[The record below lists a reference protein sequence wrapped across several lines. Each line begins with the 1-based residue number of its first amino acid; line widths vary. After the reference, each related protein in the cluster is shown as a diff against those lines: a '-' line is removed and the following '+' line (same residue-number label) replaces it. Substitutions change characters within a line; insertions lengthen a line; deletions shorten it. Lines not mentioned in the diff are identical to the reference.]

1 VRYLIDFVLYP
12 AIIGIVK
19 GIILTGGS
27 SSRLYP
33 TALVNNKGLLPIYDK
48 PMVYYPLCTLIENGI
63 KDICLISSPDQIN
76 NYRKLLG
83 NGSRFGVKICYKIQ
97 KKPEGIAQA
106 FLIAKT
112 FIKDDKVALI
122 LGDNIFYGSRVFGQ
136 AFRTFRTGGTI
147 FGYEVKDP
155 TRYGVVNFVEGK
167 LGSVIEKP
175 EEPTSNY
182 AVPGLYLFDK
192 DVVEI
197 TKKYVSP
204 SERGELE
211 ITSVINQ
218 YIARKSVKLVK
229 INRGCAWLDAGTPK
243 SLHESAQYIK
253 VIEDR
258 QGIKIGCIEEAS
270 FRRKFINKKQ
280 LIEIAAKMPDSD
292 YKLYLE
298 GLL

>member
-1 VRYLIDFVLYP
+1 M
-12 AIIGIVK
+12 K
-19 GIILTGGS
+19 GIILTGGK

-33 TALVNNKGLLPIYDK
+33 TALVNNKGLLPVYDK
-48 PMVYYPLCTLIENGI
+48 PMIYYPLCTLIENGI
-63 KDICLISSPDQIN
+63 KDICIISSPDQIN
-76 NYRKLLG
+76 SYRKLLG
-83 NGSRFGVKICYKIQ
+83 NGSRFGVKICYKVQ
-97 KKPEGIAQA
+97 KRPEGIAQA

-112 FIKDDKVALI
+112 FIKGSKVALI
-122 LGDNIFYGSRVFGQ
+122 LGDNIFYGSRVFGR
-136 AFRTFRTGGTI
+136 AFRGFRSGGTI

-155 TRYGVVNFVEGK
+155 TRYGVVNFEEGK
-167 LGSVIEKP
+167 LASVVEKP
-175 EEPTSNY
+175 KEPSSNY

-192 DVVEI
+192 DVAEI
-197 TKKYVSP
+197 TKKHVTP

-211 ITSVINQ
+211 IASVINQ

-243 SLHESAQYIK
+243 SLHESSEYIK

-280 LIEIAAKMPDSD
+280 LTEIAAKMPDSD
-292 YKLYLE
+292 YKTYLE
-298 GLL
+298 GL

>member
-1 VRYLIDFVLYP
+1 MRFSLLLYR
-12 AIIGIVK
+12 AVK
-19 GIILTGGS
+19 GIVLTGGA

-33 TALVNNKGLLPIYDK
+33 TALVNNKGLLPVYDK
-48 PMVYYPLCTLIENGI
+48 PMIYYPLCTLIENGI

-76 NYRKLLG
+76 SYRKLLG
-83 NGSRFGVKICYKIQ
+83 NGSRLGIKMCYKIQ

-112 FIKDDKVALI
+112 FIKNDKVALI

-136 AFRTFRTGGTI
+136 AFRGFRTGGTI

-155 TRYGVVNFVEGK
+155 TRYGVVNFEEGK
-167 LGSVIEKP
+167 LASVVEKP
-175 EEPTSNY
+175 EEPSSNY

-211 ITSVINQ
+211 IASVINQ

-229 INRGCAWLDAGTPK
+229 INRGCAWLDAGTPT
-243 SLHESAQYIK
+243 SLHESSQYIK
-253 VIEDR
+253 VIEER
-258 QGIKIGCIEEAS
+258 QGIKIGCIEEAA
-270 FRRKFINKKQ
+270 FKRKFIKKIQ
-280 LIEIAAKMPDSD
+280 LKDLAAKMPNSD
-292 YKLYLE
+292 YREYLE
-298 GLL
+298 RLL

>member
-1 VRYLIDFVLYP
+1 M
-12 AIIGIVK
+12 K
-19 GIILTGGS
+19 GIILTGGK

-33 TALVNNKGLLPIYDK
+33 TALVNNKGLLPVYDK
-48 PMVYYPLCTLIENGI
+48 PMIYYPLCTLIENGV
-63 KDICLISSPDQIN
+63 KDICIISSPDQIN
-76 NYRKLLG
+76 SYRKLLG
-83 NGSRFGVKICYKIQ
+83 NGSRFGIKICYKIQ

-106 FLIAKT
+106 FLIART
-112 FIKDDKVALI
+112 FIKNDKVALI
-122 LGDNIFYGSRVFGQ
+122 LGDNIFYGSRVFSR
-136 AFRTFRTGGTI
+136 AFRGFRTGATI

-229 INRGCAWLDAGTPK
+229 INRGCAWLDAGTPT

-253 VIEDR
+253 VIEER
-258 QGIKIGCIEEAS
+258 QGIKIGCIEEAALN
-270 FRRKFINKKQ
+270 RKLITKLELKQ
-280 LIEIAAKMPDSD
+280 IAAKMPNSD
-292 YKLYLE
+292 YKEYLE
-298 GLL
+298 RISS

>member
-1 VRYLIDFVLYP
+1 M
-12 AIIGIVK
+12 K
-19 GIILTGGS
+19 GIILTGGK

-33 TALVNNKGLLPIYDK
+33 TALVNNKGLLPVYDK
-48 PMVYYPLCTLIENGI
+48 PMIYYPLCTLIENGI

-83 NGSRFGVKICYKIQ
+83 NGSRFGVKICYKVQ
-97 KKPEGIAQA
+97 KRPEGIAQA

-112 FIKDDKVALI
+112 FIKGSKVALI
-122 LGDNIFYGSRVFGQ
+122 LGDNIFYGSRVFGR
-136 AFRTFRTGGTI
+136 AFRGFRSGGTI

-155 TRYGVVNFVEGK
+155 TRYGVVNFEEGK
-167 LGSVIEKP
+167 LASVVEKP
-175 EEPTSNY
+175 KEPSSNY

-192 DVVEI
+192 DVAEI
-197 TKKYVSP
+197 TKKHVTP

-211 ITSVINQ
+211 IASVINQ

-243 SLHESAQYIK
+243 SLHESSEYIK

-280 LIEIAAKMPDSD
+280 LTEIAAKMPDSD
-292 YKLYLE
+292 YKTYLE
-298 GLL
+298 GL

>member
-1 VRYLIDFVLYP
+1 MLYP

-76 NYRKLLG
+76 SYRKLLG
-83 NGSRFGVKICYKIQ
+83 NGSRLGVKICYKIQ

-112 FIKDDKVALI
+112 FIKGDKVALI

-136 AFRTFRTGGTI
+136 AFRTFRSGGTI

-155 TRYGVVNFVEGK
+155 TRYGVVNLNEKGK
-167 LGSVIEKP
+167 LISVVEKP
-175 EEPTSNY
+175 KEPSSNY
-182 AVPGLYLFDK
+182 AVPGLYLFDE
-192 DVVEI
+192 DVVKL
-197 TKKYVSP
+197 TKKTSP

-211 ITSVINQ
+211 ITAVINQ
-218 YIARKSVKLVK
+218 FIVHKNVKLIK

-243 SLHESAQYIK
+243 SLHESSQYIK
-253 VIEDR
+253 VIEER
-258 QGIKIGCIEEAS
+258 QGIKIGCIEEAA
-270 FRRKFINKKQ
+270 FKRKFINKTQ
-280 LIEIAAKMPDSD
+280 LKNITAETPNSD
-292 YKLYLE
+292 YKDYLLK
-298 GLL
+298 LL

>member
-1 VRYLIDFVLYP
+1 M
-12 AIIGIVK
+12 K
-19 GIILTGGS
+19 GIILTGGK

-33 TALVNNKGLLPIYDK
+33 TALVNNKGLLPVYDK
-48 PMVYYPLCTLIENGI
+48 PMIYYPLCTLIENGV

-83 NGSRFGVKICYKIQ
+83 NGSRLGIKICYKVQ

-106 FLIAKT
+106 FLIAKS
-112 FIKDDKVALI
+112 FIGDDKVALI

-136 AFRTFRTGGTI
+136 AFRSFRTGGTI

-155 TRYGVVNFVEGK
+155 TRSGVVNFDEKGK
-167 LGSVIEKP
+167 FMSVGEKP
-175 EEPTSNY
+175 EDPTSNY
-182 AVPGLYLFDK
+182 AVPGLYLFDQ
-192 DVVEI
+192 DVSEI
-197 TKKYVSP
+197 TKKWVKP

-211 ITSVINQ
+211 IASVINQ
-218 YIARKSVKLVK
+218 YISRKSVKLVK

-243 SLHESAQYIK
+243 SLHESSQYIK

-258 QGIKIGCIEEAS
+258 QGIKIGCVEEAA
-270 FRRKFINKKQ
+270 FKRKFLKKAQ

-292 YKLYLE
+292 YKDYLE
-298 GLL
+298 RLL